1 MNQTKKS
8 YQTPRLTVH
17 GDASQ
22 LTQATRVGNKLDRSL
37 PMDAPV
43 SVALTSLKFS

>member
-8 YQTPRLTVH
+8 YQAPRLTVH

-22 LTQATRVGNKLDRSL
+22 LTQATTIGTKLDRSL
-37 PMDAPV
+37 STGA
-43 SVALTSLKFS
+43 SITNSLKIS

>member
-8 YQTPRLTVH
+8 YQAPRLTVH

-22 LTQATRVGNKLDRSL
+22 LTQATTTGTFLDRSL
-37 PMDAPV
+37 SSGD
-43 SVALTSLKFS
+43 SITNSLKTS

>member
-8 YQTPRLTVH
+8 YQAPRLTVH

-22 LTQATRVGNKLDRSL
+22 LTQATTVGNKLDRTL
-37 PMDAPV
+37 PADSPIGTV
-43 SVALTSLKFS
+43 LTSLKVS

>member
-17 GDASQ
+17 GDAAQ
-22 LTQATRVGNKLDRSL
+22 LTQASLVGSRIDRTLGTPL
-37 PMDAPV
+37 PADGTILQ
-43 SVALTSLKFS
+43 S